1 MSSQEGSSENTENS
15 DPGENQCAEKP
26 KAQKSSKNFQVTPA
40 AVHAPAKSA
49 GSAPFR
55 SFDLKQLSS
64 EMKRMADGG
73 KLFNMMREVD
83 RMGGMRGL
91 MRRRGRGGGAGGRG
105 RGNQPTAASPDEPST
120 SSG

>member
-1 MSSQEGSSENTENS
+1 MSSQGESSENTENT
-15 DPGENQCAEKP
+15 DPAKNQIKEKA
-26 KAQKSSKNFQVTPA
+26 KAQKLPGSGGKISEVSP
-40 AVHAPAKSA
+40 APAKSV
-49 GSAPFR
+49 GSVPFR

-83 RMGGMRGL
+83 RMGGIRGL
-91 MRRRGRGGGAGGRG
+91 QRRRGGRGGTGGRG
-105 RGNQPTAASPDEPST
+105 RGKQPTAVSPDEPST

>member
-1 MSSQEGSSENTENS
+1 MANFSENTENS

-26 KAQKSSKNFQVTPA
+26 K
-40 AVHAPAKSA
+40 AKSA

-91 MRRRGRGGGAGGRG
+91 MRRRGRGGV
-105 RGNQPTAASPDEPST
+105 QKFL
-120 SSG
+120 